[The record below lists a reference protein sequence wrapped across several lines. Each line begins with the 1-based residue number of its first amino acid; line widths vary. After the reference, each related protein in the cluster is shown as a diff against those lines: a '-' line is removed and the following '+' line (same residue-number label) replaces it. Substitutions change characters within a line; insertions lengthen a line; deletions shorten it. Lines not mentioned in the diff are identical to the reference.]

1 MKTVM
6 GEKLKN
12 KLTGELYH
20 VKKVKLE
27 KVLLQAESR
36 PNKAWLGDDESLEL
50 FYEKVENRK
59 A

>member
-6 GEKLKN
+6 GEILKN

-27 KVLLQAESR
+27 KVLLEAENR
-36 PNKAWLGDDESLEL
+36 PNKAWFGDDESLEL

-59 A
+59 G

>member
-1 MKTVM
+1 MKTMM
-6 GEKLKN
+6 GEILKN

-27 KVLLQAESR
+27 KVLLEAEDRS
-36 PNKAWLGDDESLEL
+36 NKGWFGDDESLEL

-59 A
+59 G